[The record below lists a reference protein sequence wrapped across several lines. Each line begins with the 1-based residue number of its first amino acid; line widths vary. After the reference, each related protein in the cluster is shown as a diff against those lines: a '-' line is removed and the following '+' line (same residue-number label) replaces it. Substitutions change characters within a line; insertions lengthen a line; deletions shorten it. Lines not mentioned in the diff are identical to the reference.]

1 MVVLCHFKIGHNYLD
16 QKIPKPKLFM
26 TLTYSKFELFF
37 NPLNYN
43 QMIVH
48 TKIGF
53 IKQKCEKIE
62 MTL

>member
-1 MVVLCHFKIGHNYLD
+1 MYVLCHFKIGHNYLD
-16 QKIPKPKLFM
+16 QKNPKPKLFM

-43 QMIVH
+43 QMRVH

-53 IKQKCEKIE
+53 TKPKCEKI
-62 MTL
+62 